1 MFDREGHRR
10 YKLFKRSVMNMCKT
24 LGAVLRWGTIRIGEQ
39 DLNMAKLTP
48 EEMLARARDVVDC
61 ESQAVAGLQTQF
73 TAQLA
78 TVAEMLLDCPG
89 HVLIAGAG
97 TSRAIAQRFAH
108 LLACC
113 GTPALFISAADAIH
127 GGAGSITSKDVVY
140 IISKGGRSTEI
151 NEFARIAKDRGA
163 RIIAHTEQ
171 PDSPLGRLG
180 DAIFHIVAPESAD
193 PYGMIATGSSLTNAA
208 ACDVLCVLLLELR
221 GYTKGQFGQTHPGG
235 AVGVKLEGEK
245 NRTSEGGRD
254 NQ

>member
-1 MFDREGHRR
+1 
-10 YKLFKRSVMNMCKT
+10 
-24 LGAVLRWGTIRIGEQ
+24 
-39 DLNMAKLTP
+39 MARLTF
-48 EEMLARARDVVDC
+48 EEMLARARAVVDD
-61 ESQAVAGLQTQF
+61 EAQAVAGLKTQF
-73 TAQLA
+73 TAQLV

-89 HVLIAGAG
+89 HILIAGAG

-127 GGAGSITSKDVVY
+127 GGAGSVTNRDIVY
-140 IISKGGRSTEI
+140 IISKGGQSAEI
-151 NEFARIAKDRGA
+151 NKFAQIAKDRGA
-163 RIIAHTEQ
+163 KIIAHTEK
-171 PDSPLGRLG
+171 PDSPLGRLS
-180 DAIFHIVAPESAD
+180 DAVFHIVAPESVD

-235 AVGVKLEGEK
+235 AVGVKLEAQK

-254 NQ
+254 DK